1 MYDIINCN
9 NNIFDMVNRTQ
20 KGKEE
25 IEITSIDKIPYE
37 VLVVGFTIVIVV
49 FAEIL
54 FSIFSSLNDIPINLV
69 IGGLV
74 GTYLVIYISL
84 LVIVVSTI
92 RRIKGKI
99 FFRSFL
105 IYRIGKYI
113 KNLLKRYNKIFQI
126 KLEQ

>member
-54 FSIFSSLNDIPINLV
+54 FSIF
-69 IGGLV
+69 
-74 GTYLVIYISL
+74 
-84 LVIVVSTI
+84 
-92 RRIKGKI
+92 
-99 FFRSFL
+99 
-105 IYRIGKYI
+105 
-113 KNLLKRYNKIFQI
+113 
-126 KLEQ
+126 

>member
-1 MYDIINCN
+1 
-9 NNIFDMVNRTQ
+9 MVNRTQ

-84 LVIVVSTI
+84 LCDSCEYD
-92 RRIKGKI
+92 K
-99 FFRSFL
+99 
-105 IYRIGKYI
+105 
-113 KNLLKRYNKIFQI
+113 KNKR
-126 KLEQ
+126 